1 MASSFISF
9 TLTGIVIILNKN
21 KQKMDLEEIKQKM
34 FEKLKPSGWDRV
46 LKSFIFSSE
55 FDDILT
61 KLYTLSKED
70 KRFTPPLKQVFRAF
84 EECPYDKLQLVII
97 GQDPYPQLGVADG
110 ISFSCSNTD
119 KAQPSLRYILDEVNR
134 SVYGGHPGSLDVDLK
149 RWSNQGVLMLNTAL
163 TVEVGKVGSHYD
175 IWKKFT
181 AYLLDWLNTHD
192 TGLVYLYMGKKAE
205 EWSELTDDNTSTK
218 YFVKHPASAAYS
230 GGRWDSEAVF
240 MKIQLQ
246 KIITW

>member
-1 MASSFISF
+1 M
-9 TLTGIVIILNKN
+9 N
-21 KQKMDLEEIKQKM
+21 LEEIKQKM
-34 FEKLKPSGWDRV
+34 FEKLEPSGWGRV

-61 KLYTLSKED
+61 RLYELSQED
-70 KRFTPPLKQVFRAF
+70 KRFTPTLKQVFRAF
-84 EECPYDKLQLVII
+84 EECPYDNLQVVMI

-119 KAQPSLRYILDEVNR
+119 KLQPSLRYILDEINR

-163 TVEVGKVGSHYD
+163 TVEVGKIGSHYD
-175 IWKKFT
+175 IWKPFT
-181 AYLLDWLNTHD
+181 AYLLDWLNTHNS
-192 TGLVYLYMGKKAE
+192 GLVYLYMGKKAE
-205 EWSELTDDNTSTK
+205 EWSDLTDDNTNIK

-230 GGRWDSEAVF
+230 GGKWDSEGVF
-240 MKIQLQ
+240 MKIQIQ